1 MRKILITLFISFLFF
16 STLAQKKPLRVTV
29 VTHSVSTEMV
39 ANSLISN
46 NGWKEDADLRSSDYI
61 LVICRS
67 ELDYPLN
74 DSYDSFKELDE
85 DADNQLNIA
94 GTYCH
99 VYLFKLQS
107 DLTVSEYKHNSFKAE
122 D

>member
-1 MRKILITLFISFLFF
+1 MLSATIISFPQNKSL
-16 STLAQKKPLRVTV
+16 KVTV
-29 VTHSVSTEMV
+29 VAHSVSTEMV
-39 ANSLISN
+39 ANSLISK
-46 NGWKEDADLRSSDYI
+46 NGWIEDTDLRSSDYI

-85 DADNQLNIA
+85 DADNQLNIS
-94 GTYCH
+94 GSNYH
-99 VYLFKLQS
+99 IYLYKLES
-107 DLTVSEYKHNSFKAE
+107 DLSVSVYKHKYYKAE